1 MKKHSL
7 IRAIYLYLFTI
18 IGLTLLIIGS
28 VKFVDMGLKAF
39 VFTRA
44 DESEEVRQL
53 YKYYSVP
60 PISMDKVEEYEE
72 DEEIK
77 LSTEEKEAVKQWIGS
92 YKQWQEAESKIDY
105 VDSQRQREA
114 SNNLAF
120 ILIGLPLYLFHWRII
135 RRETKEQ
142 E

>member
-7 IRAIYLYLFTI
+7 IRAIYLYLFAL
-18 IGLTLLIIGS
+18 IGLALLIIGS

-39 VFTRA
+39 VFTKA
-44 DESEEVRQL
+44 EESQEVRQM

-60 PISMDKVEEYEE
+60 PFSMDRVEEYQEE
-72 DEEIK
+72 VE
-77 LSTEEKEAVKQWIGS
+77 LSTEEKAALKQWVID
-92 YKQWQEAESKIDY
+92 YERWQEAEAKIDY
-105 VDSQRQREA
+105 LASQRQKEA

-135 RRETKEQ
+135 RRETRE
-142 E
+142 EE

>member
-7 IRAIYLYLFTI
+7 IRAIYLYLFAI
-18 IGLTLLIIGS
+18 IGLVLLIIGS

-39 VFTRA
+39 VFTKA
-44 DESEEVRQL
+44 EESEEVRQL

-60 PISMDKVEEYEE
+60 PISMERIEESQ
-72 DEEIK
+72 EEIE
-77 LSTEEKEAVKQWIGS
+77 LSTEEKAAVKEWVDD
-92 YKQWQEAESKIDY
+92 YKKWQEAESKIDY
-105 VDSQRQREA
+105 LASQRQKEA

-120 ILIGLPLYLFHWRII
+120 ILIGFPLYFFHWRII
-135 RRETKEQ
+135 RRETREQ

>member
-7 IRAIYLYLFTI
+7 IRAIYLYLFAL
-18 IGLTLLIIGS
+18 IGLALLIIGS

-39 VFTRA
+39 VFTKA
-44 DESEEVRQL
+44 EESQEVRQM

-60 PISMDKVEEYEE
+60 PFSMDRVEEYQEE
-72 DEEIK
+72 VE
-77 LSTEEKEAVKQWIGS
+77 LSTEEKAALQQWVID
-92 YKQWQEAESKIDY
+92 YEKWQEAEAKIDY
-105 VDSQRQREA
+105 LASQRQEEA

-135 RRETKEQ
+135 RRETKE
-142 E
+142 EE

>member
-7 IRAIYLYLFTI
+7 IRAIYLYLFAL
-18 IGLTLLIIGS
+18 IGLALLIIGS

-39 VFTRA
+39 VFTKA
-44 DESEEVRQL
+44 EESQEVRQM

-60 PISMDKVEEYEE
+60 PISIDKVEEYQEE
-72 DEEIK
+72 VE
-77 LSTEEKEAVKQWIGS
+77 LSTEEKAALKQWVID
-92 YKQWQEAESKIDY
+92 YEKWQEAEAKIDY
-105 VDSQRQREA
+105 LASQRQEEA

-135 RRETKEQ
+135 RRETKE
-142 E
+142 EE

>member
-39 VFTRA
+39 VFTKA
-44 DESEEVRQL
+44 EDPQEISQS

-60 PISMDKVEEYEE
+60 PIPMDKIEAYQEEEVE
-72 DEEIK
+72 
-77 LSTEEKEAVKQWIGS
+77 LSTEEKAAVKQWIDD
-92 YKQWQEAESKIDY
+92 YKRWQEAEAKIDY
-105 VDSQRQREA
+105 VASQRQKEA
-114 SNNLAF
+114 SQNLAF

>member
-7 IRAIYLYLFTI
+7 IRAIYLYLFAL
-18 IGLTLLIIGS
+18 IGLALLIIGS

-39 VFTRA
+39 VFTKA
-44 DESEEVRQL
+44 EESQEVRQM

-60 PISMDKVEEYEE
+60 PFSMDKVKEYQEEVE
-72 DEEIK
+72 
-77 LSTEEKEAVKQWIGS
+77 LSTEEKAAVEQWVID
-92 YKQWQEAESKIDY
+92 YERWQEAEAKIDY
-105 VDSQRQREA
+105 LASQRQEEA

-135 RRETKEQ
+135 RRETRE
-142 E
+142 EE